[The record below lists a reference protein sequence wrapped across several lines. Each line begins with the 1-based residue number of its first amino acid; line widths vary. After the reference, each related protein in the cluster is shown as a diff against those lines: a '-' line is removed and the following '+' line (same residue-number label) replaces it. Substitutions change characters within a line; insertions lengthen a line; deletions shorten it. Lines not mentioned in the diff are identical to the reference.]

1 MPRFFVYAASCVIVY
16 AMLLFSGCGEDES
29 NDSISLPEVTTL
41 LVTDITTSTAT
52 SGGMIESDGGGK
64 ITERGICWSTI
75 PDPTIED
82 NKATDVSSSE
92 NFTIA
97 MEGLTSST
105 VYYVRAF
112 ATNAKGTT
120 YGTSLQFTTGTVTLA
135 TVTTVLITK
144 VSIYTAESG
153 GEVTSD
159 GGGTITAR
167 GVCWSTH
174 ENSTIADSKTI
185 DGEGTDP
192 FVSKVTGLDPR
203 TDYYL
208 RAYVT
213 NEAGTSYGDEM
224 LFTST
229 DEYSGTYEVV
239 TGSVFRQLPDG
250 SADPVASGDY
260 PVGMTMFIDGFLF
273 GQDTIRL
280 FPAFLTGD
288 VPGIDPT
295 IAIIDRSI
303 TSPDGSHPVKIMC
316 PINAS
321 LKNIPGTE
329 SKFFPGSPSTPG
341 APVNQELLLNYQW
354 QLAGLL
360 YIRSINNLRLRFK
373 HEGL

>member
-1 MPRFFVYAASCVIVY
+1 M
-16 AMLLFSGCGEDES
+16 
-29 NDSISLPEVTTL
+29 
-41 LVTDITTSTAT
+41 
-52 SGGMIESDGGGK
+52 
-64 ITERGICWSTI
+64 
-75 PDPTIED
+75 
-82 NKATDVSSSE
+82 
-92 NFTIA
+92 
-97 MEGLTSST
+97 
-105 VYYVRAF
+105 
-112 ATNAKGTT
+112 
-120 YGTSLQFTTGTVTLA
+120 
-135 TVTTVLITK
+135 
-144 VSIYTAESG
+144 
-153 GEVTSD
+153 
-159 GGGTITAR
+159 
-167 GVCWSTH
+167 
-174 ENSTIADSKTI
+174 
-185 DGEGTDP
+185 
-192 FVSKVTGLDPR
+192 SKVTGLDPR

-213 NEAGTSYGDEM
+213 NEAGTSYGNEM

-250 SADPVASGDY
+250 SGDPVASGDY

-288 VPGIDPT
+288 VPGIDPP

-341 APVNQELLLNYQW
+341 APGNQELLLNYQW